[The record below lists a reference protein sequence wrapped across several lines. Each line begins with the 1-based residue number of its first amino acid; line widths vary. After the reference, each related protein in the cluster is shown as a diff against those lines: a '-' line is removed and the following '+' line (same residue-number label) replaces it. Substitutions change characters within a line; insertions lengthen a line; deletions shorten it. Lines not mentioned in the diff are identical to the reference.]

1 MIKKNIYIFFFNLE
15 ILNFLFRLFYSTFVM
30 NLVLNRNRNNK

>member
-1 MIKKNIYIFFFNLE
+1 MIKKNIYIFFNLE